1 MRIQTPPLPGM
12 GRDNDPEPE
21 RDMVWA
27 RSAPHTG
34 FAPTGAT
41 PESAPQRATE
51 NGSEATST
59 VGR

>member
-12 GRDNDPEPE
+12 GRDNDPEQE
-21 RDMVWA
+21 RDTVWA

-41 PESAPQRATE
+41 SESAPPAR
-51 NGSEATST
+51 NG
-59 VGR
+59 